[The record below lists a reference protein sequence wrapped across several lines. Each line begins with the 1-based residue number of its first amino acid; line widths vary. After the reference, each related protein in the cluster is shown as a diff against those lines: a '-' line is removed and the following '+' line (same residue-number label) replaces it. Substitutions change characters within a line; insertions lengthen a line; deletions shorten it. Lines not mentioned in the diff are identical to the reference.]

1 MEAERTAPE
10 IALAVVES
18 VRALYAI
25 GHEAKALKPAERL
38 TLRQERSAPIVAA
51 LHNRLKR

>member
-1 MEAERTAPE
+1 VEAERTAPE